1 MFIGHFAPAFA
12 ARAISEE
19 SPKLGTL
26 FIAAQLVDWAF
37 YIFAIVGIEHY
48 RVEPGF
54 TVMKPFDFYDYPI
67 THSLLG
73 TSIWALGFGLLIL
86 LSYRNTVAA
95 TWAVIVVLSHWL
107 LDFVSH
113 GPDLTIAGGEMRYGL
128 GLWNHPVTAIA
139 VELAITL
146 GAFAWYMTRTK
157 GPLLPP
163 YILLAVLLIL
173 QAINW
178 MGSGPA
184 EVTPGLSIAA
194 LVAFALVT
202 ALAYWVQST
211 RWHKNKVGLAV
222 PVMRR

>member
-12 ARAISEE
+12 ARALSEE

-54 TVMKPFDFYDYPI
+54 TVMKPFAFYDYPI

-73 TSIWALGFGLLIL
+73 TGIWAFGFALLVL
-86 LSYRNTVAA
+86 WRYRNTVAA
-95 TWAVIVVLSHWL
+95 TWAAIVVLSHWL

-113 GPDLTIAGGEMRYGL
+113 GPDLTLAGGEVHYGL
-128 GLWNHPVTAIA
+128 GLWNHPATAIA
-139 VELAITL
+139 VELALTL
-146 GAFAWYMTRTK
+146 GAFAWYMARTK

-163 YILLAVLLIL
+163 YILLAVLLLL
-173 QAINW
+173 QTINW
-178 MGSGPA
+178 LDSGPA
-184 EVTPGLSIAA
+184 EVTVGLSLMA
-194 LVAFALVT
+194 LAAFAVVT

-222 PVMRR
+222 PSVRR